1 MTIPPPMAARKRP
14 GVREGAR
21 RRVRAP
27 GSRRAVLRVPVARR
41 GGLQR
46 GHRRKGVAIRRN
58 HRVQRVIGARSGP
71 PMDRANRVAELPENP
86 SLPLPRGVALR
97 PSLKRPVRL
106 AGISPRE
113 IPHPGRKARG
123 RVPREGSRIPPEA
136 RREKTRRAKRREQA
150 RRVREEKAN
159 PQRVSRE
166 RANRVKAS
174 LPNRDRDRDNEQV
187 SPPQDSLEGQP
198 GRGAISPAPGA

>member
-1 MTIPPPMAARKRP
+1 
-14 GVREGAR
+14 
-21 RRVRAP
+21 
-27 GSRRAVLRVPVARR
+27 VLRVPVARR

-58 HRVQRVIGARSGP
+58 HRVQRVIGERSGP
-71 PMDRANRVAELPENP
+71 PMDRASRVAELSENP

-97 PSLKRPVRL
+97 PSLKRPVRP

-150 RRVREEKAN
+150 RRGREERAN

-174 LPNRDRDRDNEQV
+174 LPNRGRNRGRGRGRDRDRDRDRDNEQV
-187 SPPQDSLEGQP
+187 SPPQDSLEARP